1 MQLCVCDYWIMQRCV
16 CLVIKAII
24 RRYMWSYKSVI
35 NREWFVPG
43 ALCYEI
49 EYNVNIDRSSS
60 SEGTHTFAPR
70 VYTK

>member
-16 CLVIKAII
+16 YLIIKTVI

-35 NREWFVPG
+35 NGAWFVAW

-49 EYNVNIDRSSS
+49 ECNISL
-60 SEGTHTFAPR
+60 
-70 VYTK
+70 